1 MLGHKSAD
9 SPNKLNTFYY
19 FFCMPFKQC
28 RKKKKKNSKR
38 SHRRVEAYHDRT
50 TMQER
55 TQIFTYKL
63 FKWKIKHG
71 QARERQSDRQRET
84 GRQDG

>member
-1 MLGHKSAD
+1 M
-9 SPNKLNTFYY
+9 
-19 FFCMPFKQC
+19 Q
-28 RKKKKKNSKR
+28 KKEGKNSKR

-55 TQIFTYKL
+55 TEIFTYKL

-71 QARERQSDRQRET
+71 QARERQSDRQSET